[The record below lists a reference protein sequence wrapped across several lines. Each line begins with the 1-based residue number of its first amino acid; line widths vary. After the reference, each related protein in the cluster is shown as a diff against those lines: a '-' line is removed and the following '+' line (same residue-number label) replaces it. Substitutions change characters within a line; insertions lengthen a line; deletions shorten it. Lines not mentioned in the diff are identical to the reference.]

1 MVINNLKSNQ
11 RKRIA
16 VFIAIL
22 FHGTGLAGMLCIDRS
37 MFASLTPMNMLVMF
51 GLIWWTAPQR
61 NAAFFL
67 FAFICYAVGFVAE
80 VIGTHTGYLFGSYS
94 YGPTLGYRLNQVPL
108 LIGINWFIIM
118 YCCGTAMYLLQQK
131 IRSRLLP
138 EDKHSFTWWGR
149 ASVVID
155 GALLAV
161 FFDWVMEPVAVALNF
176 WQWHGST
183 IPMLNYI
190 SWFAVS
196 VLLLI
201 AFSLLRFNKTNAFAV
216 HLLMIQLLF
225 FLILRTLLPL

>member
-1 MVINNLKSNQ
+1 MAINNLKYDQ
-11 RKRIA
+11 RKQIA

-22 FHGTGLAGMLCIDRS
+22 FHSTGLVGMLFIDRS
-37 MFASLTPMNMLVMF
+37 VFASLTPMNMLVMF

-67 FAFICYAVGFVAE
+67 FACICYTTGFVAE

-94 YGPTLGYRLNQVPL
+94 YGQTLGYRLSEVPL
-108 LIGINWFIIM
+108 LIGINWFIII
-118 YCCGTAMYLLQQK
+118 YCCGTAMHLLQQK
-131 IRSRLLP
+131 IRNRLLP
-138 EDKHSFTWWGR
+138 EERHSYTWWGR
-149 ASVVID
+149 ASIVID

-176 WQWHGST
+176 WQWDGNT
-183 IPMLNYI
+183 IPMLNYV
-190 SWFAVS
+190 SWFVVS

-201 AFSLLRFNKTNAFAV
+201 VFSLLRFNKTNVFAV